1 MASGQFIVVRG
12 RLYHWDSSITSTPE
26 MVALFMIGSKVRF
39 SFPWAIGFKWWKVLV
54 TSWRLFASLRVSKP
68 SSRVSPL
75 HMT

>member
-1 MASGQFIVVRG
+1 
-12 RLYHWDSSITSTPE
+12 
-26 MVALFMIGSKVRF
+26 
-39 SFPWAIGFKWWKVLV
+39 LV